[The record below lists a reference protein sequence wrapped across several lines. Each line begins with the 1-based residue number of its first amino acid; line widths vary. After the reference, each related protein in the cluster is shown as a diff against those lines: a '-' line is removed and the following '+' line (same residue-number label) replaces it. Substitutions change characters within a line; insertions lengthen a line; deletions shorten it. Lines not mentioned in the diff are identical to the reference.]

1 MKSIAA
7 VYLKKN
13 KPIVMDEIKI
23 LDPNPDQVIIKM
35 YASGICNSQLFNLSR
50 NPLKPELLGHEGT
63 GVIIKKGK
71 KVKHLKEGDDV
82 LISWMPNKFN
92 ENTKYLEWS
101 KFEYKKKKLFSVIYT
116 WSEYALLHNQ
126 FVSKLP
132 KYIDKYQASIIGCAG
147 IAGYGTVLKNVK
159 KNTEAVAIIG
169 AGGLGL
175 LGVNAAKNLKV
186 KKIIVIDISDEKL
199 KFSKKFGATHV
210 LNINKTKNL
219 TDLIY
224 KMTSKKGVDYTFD
237 MVGNE
242 QTQNLSIYITKS
254 GVPGY
259 SLGGKIFFTGF
270 PKKKSLIDTRN
281 VLMGQKTIIG
291 SRGGGVV
298 PKVDFAKFYKDIKN
312 KKFYLNKVVT
322 NVYKLSEV
330 NEALNNL
337 KNQKILGRSI
347 IKIS

>member
-1 MKSIAA
+1 MKSLAA

-13 KPIVMDEIKI
+13 KPIIIDEIKI
-23 LDPNPDQVIIKM
+23 SDPNPDQVLIKM
-35 YASGICNSQLFNLSR
+35 YASGICNSQLFNLNR

-71 KVKHLKEGDDV
+71 KVKNLKEGDDI
-82 LISWMPNKFN
+82 LISWMPNKFSK
-92 ENTKYLEWS
+92 NTKYLEWS
-101 KFEYKKKKLFSVIYT
+101 QFEYRKKKIFTVIYT
-116 WSEYALLHNQ
+116 WSQHVLIHSQ
-126 FVSKLP
+126 FVTKLP
-132 KYIDKYQASIIGCAG
+132 KYIDKYKSSIIGCAG
-147 IAGYGTVLKNVK
+147 IAGYGNVLKNVK

-175 LGVNAAKNLKV
+175 LGVNAAKNLNV
-186 KKIIVIDISDEKL
+186 KKIIVIDISDNKL

-210 LNINKTKNL
+210 FNINKTKNL
-219 TDLIY
+219 SDLIY
-224 KMTSKKGVDYTFD
+224 KITSNKGVDYTFD

-242 QTQNLSIYITKS
+242 ETQNLSIYITRA

-259 SLGGKIFFTGF
+259 NLGGKIFFTGF
-270 PKKKSLIDTRN
+270 PKTISQIDTRN

-298 PKVDFAKFYKDIKN
+298 PKIDFPKFYRDIQN
-312 KKFYLNKVVT
+312 KKFYLNKVIT

-330 NEALNNL
+330 NKALSNL